1 MLRNF
6 LDYKIVSVSHL
17 EAIVQKRRSYEQT
30 PKYTAEYVH
39 DRANHQARNSVA
51 GSLPV
56 LQVRWQEMYC
66 KRPGCSDT
74 YNY

>member
-39 DRANHQARNSVA
+39 DRANH
-51 GSLPV
+51 
-56 LQVRWQEMYC
+56 
-66 KRPGCSDT
+66 
-74 YNY
+74 